1 MLLLDNFDSLKQAC
15 TFRGS
20 SVIRGIKNDSN
31 RSCMCYC
38 LPQDPLTLILATE
51 NHFSH
56 IDIPRIHDKG
66 IFPYFCILYYKDQSK
81 SYYSIVYIYI
91 QLHPFLYTDNYI
103 INKYFAHKFLED
115 KEIMIRFKVSR

>member
-31 RSCMCYC
+31 RSCVRYC
-38 LPQDPLTLILATE
+38 LLQNPFTLILFFLATE

-56 IDIPRIHDKG
+56 IDIPRIHYKG
-66 IFPYFCILYYKDQSK
+66 IFSYFRMLYYKD
-81 SYYSIVYIYI
+81 
-91 QLHPFLYTDNYI
+91 
-103 INKYFAHKFLED
+103 
-115 KEIMIRFKVSR
+115 